1 MVDRLRVLLEQEFS
15 RLFLWFP
22 AGMGLGVVSYLCLPT
37 EPALWISFS
46 CFALSGILLFL
57 SRQTRFLKFLLAAC
71 FSVSLGFTAIHYKTW
86 RLVSIDRVLPLQQK
100 EKGQF
105 IGHVQD
111 IEFMKNRQ
119 RFIIKLKD
127 GRRVRLSAKE
137 TQEISIG
144 DQIRFWSTL
153 LPFSNPVLED
163 GYDYGRAAFYKKLSA
178 TGRMTQVVALQESPA
193 TQSTVQALRAK
204 VTQALF
210 AAMPGESGAIAAA
223 LVTGE
228 RGRISE
234 ATRQA
239 YADAGI
245 AHVLA
250 ISGLHLSMIAGL
262 IFMIVRRGLCLSM
275 TLAERYNLK
284 KIASF
289 LTIPFLI
296 AYLMISGMGVPAI
309 RSFIMVGIVLVG
321 TIVDRQALSMRTL
334 ALAAIAILLIQ
345 PENLMSASFALSFAA
360 VMALIAAYENG
371 WAPLQSWSNEGG
383 SWRRIIVYCV
393 GIVAST
399 IIATVATLPITLYI
413 FNRISLQAIIGN
425 LVAIPLMGFLI
436 MPLLLMGVLLLP
448 LGQFEKV
455 FNILDQAIAL
465 MTNVAHWTATLPGAA
480 IQVGKPSEAF
490 IWLMAIGGLWLCLWR
505 TKIRFLG
512 VFPCFIALSLLW
524 LKPDPFIWMSPEA
537 QIYWY
542 DGQTLST
549 FAKARPN
556 NFAKELI
563 LRQLGLKE
571 IHAVATDTAQVTIL
585 GNSVVLLNEKFSYKT
600 HSSLC
605 QKAKIIISCRYE
617 RMVPFLREKAEIV
630 IDKSD
635 LQHRRGILIRF
646 DHGQPY
652 VGRIAQNRPW
662 RIVP

>member
-1 MVDRLRVLLEQEFS
+1 M
-15 RLFLWFP
+15 
-22 AGMGLGVVSYLCLPT
+22 
-37 EPALWISFS
+37 SFS
-46 CFALSGILLFL
+46 CLALSGFLLFL
-57 SRQTRFLKFLLAAC
+57 SRHNRFLKFLWATC

-86 RLVSIDRVLPLQQK
+86 RLVTIERVMPLQQK
-100 EKGQF
+100 EKGHF
-105 IGHVQD
+105 IGRIQD

-119 RFIIKLKD
+119 RFIIELED
-127 GRRVRLSAKE
+127 GRQVRLSAKE
-137 TQEISIG
+137 DQEILIG
-144 DQIRFWSTL
+144 DQIGFWSTL

-163 GYDYGRAAFYKKLSA
+163 GYDYSRAAFYKKLSA
-178 TGRMTQVVALQESPA
+178 TGRMTQVTVLQKSLA
-193 TQSTVQALRAK
+193 AQSTIQALRAK

-210 AAMPGESGAIAAA
+210 RAMPGESGAIAAA

-275 TLAERYNLK
+275 TLAECYDLK

-289 LTIPFLI
+289 LTFPFLI

-334 ALAAIAILLIQ
+334 ALAAIAILLVQ
-345 PENLMSASFALSFAA
+345 PENLMSASFALFFAA
-360 VMALIAAYENG
+360 VVALIAAYENG
-371 WAPLQSWSNEGG
+371 WAPLKGWANEGG
-383 SWRRIIVYCV
+383 LWRRIVVYCV

-399 IIATVATLPITLYI
+399 IIATGATLPITLYI

-436 MPLLLMGVLLLP
+436 MPLLLIGVLFLP
-448 LGQFEKV
+448 LGQFDKV
-455 FNILDQAIAL
+455 FSILEQAIAL
-465 MTNVAHWTATLPGAA
+465 MTKVAHWTATLPGAA
-480 IQVGKPSEAF
+480 IQVGKPPEAF
-490 IWLMAIGGLWLCLWR
+490 IWLISLGGLWLCLWR
-505 TKIRFLG
+505 TRIRSVGLI
-512 VFPCFIALSLLW
+512 PCVIAISLLW

-537 QIYWY
+537 QLYWY

-549 FAKARPN
+549 FAKSRPN
-556 NFAKELI
+556 NFAQEVI

-571 IHAVATDTAQVTIL
+571 IHRVAPNTAQITIL
-585 GNSVVLLNEKFSYKT
+585 GNTAILLNEKISYQT
-600 HSSLC
+600 HGSVG
-605 QKAKIIISCRYE
+605 QNVKIIISCRYGLS
-617 RMVPFLREKAEIV
+617 FLRDKAEIV
-630 IDKSD
+630 LDKSA
-635 LQHRRGILIRF
+635 LEPRRGILIRF
-646 DHGQPY
+646 DHAQPY
-652 VGRIAQNRPW
+652 VARGIQNRPW
-662 RIVP
+662 RMS